1 MEIVVVLVVGAVAAV
16 VGIVLGF
23 GVAPRIDRW
32 QQEREGPDD
41 DAQ

>member
-1 MEIVVVLVVGAVAAV
+1 MEIVVVVVVAVVAAV
-16 VGIVLGF
+16 LGIILGL

-41 DAQ
+41 DAK